1 MKDKIFI
8 AATNNKNKLREISEI
23 LKKIGY
29 TTFSMKDVGIDC
41 HPEETGNS
49 FLENAL
55 IKAKAI
61 RKMTDLPIISDD
73 SGISVDYLGGM
84 PGVHTSRYSG
94 ENSTDDSNILKLL
107 NALEGVEKPKRT
119 ARFISAVVVL
129 MPDGQIITS
138 MGRCEGYIGFE
149 KRGNNGFGY
158 DPIFY
163 LSRNISFAE
172 LEDYVKNSIS
182 HRARALRKICFKLK
196 KIDRM
201 ELLGY
206 DI

>member
-1 MKDKIFI
+1 MKEKFFI
-8 AATNNKNKLREISEI
+8 AATNNKNKLTEISKI
-23 LKKIGY
+23 LKKSGY
-29 TTFSMKDVGIDC
+29 STLSMKDAGIEC
-41 HPEETGNS
+41 HPEETGKN

-55 IKAKAI
+55 IKAYAV
-61 RKMTDLPIISDD
+61 RKMTGLPVISDD
-73 SGISVDYLGGM
+73 SGISVDFLGGM

-94 ENSTDDSNILKLL
+94 ENSTDDLNISKLL
-107 NALEGVEKPKRT
+107 DELKGVEKPERT
-119 ARFISAVVVL
+119 ARFISAIVVL

-163 LSRNISFAE
+163 LRRNISFAE
-172 LEDYVKNSIS
+172 LDDRVKNSIS
-182 HRARALRKICFKLK
+182 HRGRALRKICFKLK
-196 KIDRM
+196 NIDRM

-206 DI
+206 DV